1 MRRVSLAYLALAGAL
16 LASGAARAGLLE
28 DFEFNDAGGTLLGA
42 AANSA
47 NAANLWSA
55 VDTDLTFSS
64 VQGGVFHIEK
74 DNQNPGDS
82 FLQIDNITSG
92 KAWLVVDFTGWSF
105 SSEVG
110 TDDFNSA
117 EPEEI
122 RFAFLDNDTGTSGS
136 TLTAQFQIL
145 RVGDGTIQLQGDRAG
160 GGANIAN
167 TLALPLSRSTP
178 FSVALE
184 IDEDANEYSVW
195 YKDDLAPYAKLGTE
209 AHDSARNGNSI
220 RFRLNNSF
228 AGTGEFV
235 DIDRVFLT
243 NIAPEGIPEPSCGLL
258 VALGSISLLVTRKR
272 AALALHETGTQ
283 ALRITAGPHVDRGF
297 LPRMRATN

>member
-1 MRRVSLAYLALAGAL
+1 MRHTNLACLALAGAL
-16 LASGAARAGLLE
+16 MACGAARAGVIE
-28 DFEFNDAGGTLLGA
+28 DFQFNDADDTLLGA

-47 NAANLWSA
+47 NATNLWSA
-55 VDTDLTFSS
+55 VDSDLTFSS
-64 VQGGVFHIEK
+64 VQSGVFHVEK

-92 KAWLVVDFTGWSF
+92 KAWLVAEFAGWTF
-105 SSEVG
+105 SADVG
-110 TDDFNSA
+110 TDDFNAA
-117 EPEEI
+117 EPEEV

-145 RVGDGTIQLQGDRAG
+145 RVGDGSIQLQGDRAG
-160 GGANIAN
+160 GGANISN
-167 TLALPLSRSTP
+167 SLALPLVRTTP

-184 IDEDANEYSVW
+184 IDEDTNTYSVW
-195 YKDDLAPYAKLGTE
+195 YKDNLAPFAKLGTE

-235 DIDRVFLT
+235 DIDRVYIT
-243 NIAPEGIPEPSCGLL
+243 NMAPEGIPEPSSALL
-258 VALGSISLLVTRKR
+258 VAFTSIGLILARKR
-272 AALALHETGTQ
+272 T
-283 ALRITAGPHVDRGF
+283 R
-297 LPRMRATN
+297 